1 MSVTHH
7 PAEALLLDY
16 ASGALAEP
24 MALLVATH
32 AALCPRCRADIAR
45 FEDAGGAMFENA
57 AAEAGDALPAGLKDA
72 IMARLDEAEPAMPAP
87 SPLDP
92 AIAYLPEP
100 LRGYAGRAVAR
111 GDWKRWGRGVR
122 QIRLLE
128 GRSDATVRLACIR
141 AGAKMPEHT
150 HGGDEAT
157 LVLAGGYSDASGHYL
172 RGDVSEQGV
181 EDVHQPVADADEDCI
196 CLIVSTAP
204 VRLRGLAGAVINPFI
219 RD

>member
-1 MSVTHH
+1 MTVTHH

-16 ASGALAEP
+16 ASGALPEP

-32 AALCPRCRADIAR
+32 AALCPACRADIAR
-45 FEDAGGAMFENA
+45 FERAAGALIDA
-57 AAEAGDALPAGLKDA
+57 AAPDADDMLPAELKEA
-72 IMARLDEAEPAMPAP
+72 IMARLDEPEPELPANA
-87 SPLDP
+87 P
-92 AIAYLPEP
+92 ANPETAFLPEP
-100 LRGYAGRAVAR
+100 LRGYAGKAVAR

-128 GRSDATVRLACIR
+128 GRGDATVRLARIR
-141 AGAKMPEHT
+141 GGARMPEHT
-150 HGGDEAT
+150 HSGDEAT
-157 LVLAGGYSDASGHYL
+157 LVLAGGYSDVSGHYL

-181 EDVHQPVADADEDCI
+181 EDVHQPVADAGGDCI

-204 VRLRGLAGAVINPFI
+204 LRLKGLAGAVINPFI